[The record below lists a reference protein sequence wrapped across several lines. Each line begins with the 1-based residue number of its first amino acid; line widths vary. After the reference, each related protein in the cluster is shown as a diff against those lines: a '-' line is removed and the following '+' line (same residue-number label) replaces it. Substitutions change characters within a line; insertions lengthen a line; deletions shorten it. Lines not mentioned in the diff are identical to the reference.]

1 MEWSPGHCGKNLKQM
16 SACSEVKINFA
27 LRRSNAKA
35 IDCQHSALLN
45 MCWLHWSNNLH
56 ACARTAITSAL
67 LIPACSN
74 ADAKGFCRAGSN
86 AWQVLAILSAMRAL
100 VASSAG
106 SNSWQVW
113 RMETAAVTGNQRT
126 RSGSTAVS
134 TEAPERRRWAPG
146 GCGASCARAA
156 FSWGAPEAA

>member
-1 MEWSPGHCGKNLKQM
+1 MDWSLGHGGKILKQM

-35 IDCQHSALLN
+35 IDCQHSALLS
-45 MCWLHWSNNLH
+45 MSWLHWSNHLH
-56 ACARTAITSAL
+56 ACARMANTSAL
-67 LIPACSN
+67 LSPACSN
-74 ADAKGFCRAGSN
+74 ADAKGPCRETI
-86 AWQVLAILSAMRAL
+86 LATVSAMRAL

-106 SNSWQVW
+106 SNSWEVW

-134 TEAPERRRWAPG
+134 TETPERRRWAPG
-146 GCGASCARAA
+146 GCRASCARAA
-156 FSWGAPEAA
+156 CSWGAPEAA